1 MELFKILLKHWLSL
15 IKFYHHRIGV
25 INGDKI
31 GSPTI
36 LVKPS
41 RGHYIS
47 KLLPQEGLL
56 CILSR
61 LGGLLFHH
69 ENNLIKSPNNPKIRS
84 PHVVPANPSEPTT
97 GSKNAGRRR
106 GKFRWQMF
114 QKWRLVYHPRH
125 YRFISRLLHGNRSLF
140 DLFIVE
146 KNKKPHPQIDVATT
160 EFTTTSQTF
169 RPFFYFSFL

>member
-61 LGGLLFHH
+61 LGDSSSITKQL
-69 ENNLIKSPNNPKIRS
+69 NQIPQQNSNNPKIRS

-97 GSKNAGRRR
+97 GSKHAGKRK

-114 QKWRLVYHPRH
+114 QKWRLVYHPWR
-125 YRFISRLLHGNRSLF
+125 YRFTSRLLHGNRSLL

-146 KNKKPHPQIDVATT
+146 KIKNHIRK
-160 EFTTTSQTF
+160 
-169 RPFFYFSFL
+169 